1 MNDAKIC
8 GGNGGRTWG
17 IVLDRLQIVALL
29 PSTGTGE
36 SSARRFLQKLLT
48 RVETSLRVNL
58 PPLERGGTELVFE
71 LARGDF
77 RRKAGEGPP

>member
-29 PSTGTGE
+29 LPLGQVNLLPDVF
-36 SSARRFLQKLLT
+36 FLKLLT